1 MRKNLINMYQDEER
15 KLNDKMRYL
24 FNLYKT
30 NLKQFNEAIHS
41 DFKTEI
47 LPGKS
52 LSMMKVFFRCQ
63 LPYEMFV
70 STFKS

>member
-15 KLNDKMRYL
+15 KLNDKMRHL

-52 LSMMKVFFRCQ
+52 L
-63 LPYEMFV
+63 
-70 STFKS
+70 